1 MTVIWAFFSI
11 LLAVLRPNEFYNPV
25 STVSNCDVPGKQDH
39 AEILGGIHTISSK
52 IVKDLA

>member
-1 MTVIWAFFSI
+1 VIWAFFSI
-11 LLAVLRPNEFYNPV
+11 LLAVLRPSEFYNPV
-25 STVSNCDVPGKQDH
+25 STVSNCDVPGEQDH